1 MTLRVSF
8 PSSRRI
14 KVCLNG
20 ICLALFAPQH
30 ACLFVECKSLLKI
43 VLFFLQFIRYQF
55 KSCLRAILR
64 TIACSR
70 GITISLVVSV
80 FWLCN
85 LDGWQRTCPSLLK
98 KLLRKSKRSLGASSQ
113 FSPFFVSGLRGS
125 KPLRLPYLASPSSAP
140 SFLPL
145 LFLFLSRLLLKYLF
159 QNCCVNPRSFPRPPS
174 VRFWLSILPGSR
186 PFAPPPPTHTH
197 TLSSY
202 VVQSSVQHQS
212 FLFVFCP
219 YISSFENQVRALVRS
234 GTESAASPLRLFI
247 WISLVRYQPCYL
259 DVSSCIDLSQ
269 PSLIYFLLVLF
280 TLFNTPVRTCKSLLR
295 TFLCCSV
302 HTLLVLVLL
311 TFYTTYVSLF
321 GSVNQFSLLTR
332 TLRLCRRIFEVV
344 VLPCI
349 YFLHQFE
356 TTKYGINLK

>member
-30 ACLFVECKSLLKI
+30 ASLFVECKSLLKI
-43 VLFFLQFIRYQF
+43 VLFFLQFVRYQF

-159 QNCCVNPRSFPRPPS
+159 QNR
-174 VRFWLSILPGSR
+174 
-186 PFAPPPPTHTH
+186 
-197 TLSSY
+197 
-202 VVQSSVQHQS
+202 
-212 FLFVFCP
+212 
-219 YISSFENQVRALVRS
+219 
-234 GTESAASPLRLFI
+234 
-247 WISLVRYQPCYL
+247 
-259 DVSSCIDLSQ
+259 
-269 PSLIYFLLVLF
+269 
-280 TLFNTPVRTCKSLLR
+280 
-295 TFLCCSV
+295 
-302 HTLLVLVLL
+302 
-311 TFYTTYVSLF
+311 
-321 GSVNQFSLLTR
+321 
-332 TLRLCRRIFEVV
+332 
-344 VLPCI
+344 
-349 YFLHQFE
+349 
-356 TTKYGINLK
+356 